1 MSRETFRIFHTLVLL
16 VLVSIAAPGARAASL
31 YDTKCG
37 SLSGTTVTDTATT
50 VLNVAVDRRTA
61 TPPTDDIRR
70 REQVRI
76 SSGLATALGLG
87 ATDAATTGEAAQVR
101 VELETTDPNT
111 GLIHTAS
118 FSIAEIDALDTGRRL
133 SVWLPDDLD
142 GSGNFGDHDNGFF
155 KLFGIQQPNT
165 VFSGSPEAT
174 VYRMAPGTTTV
185 VTNGSVTEYVHFD
198 EPNTGSKY
206 FRECVELRGDDSLAV
221 LSPHG
226 GGIETKISGELDT
239 FLSELESF
247 GREPS
252 VWEGYGQWG
261 SGETFDRWHI
271 TSTQLSEGSFPGLE
285 DLVSGGTYQYVL
297 SLHGYSDNE
306 VGVVLGG
313 QASRQAKCYLVDT
326 LEQVLDSRGTLD
338 GEITYRIFGP
348 DGDPV
353 DVVRDSDGPG
363 DNPQPLNDVDDLDG
377 DSDHNIVNRMAPN
390 PLGIRGFGGIQLE
403 LSDDLRKD
411 TTLFH
416 EFIRALASAVDSL
429 ITQNPQSDTCN
440 QYEPTELSFQNPSLI
455 VDGSPRSVSVSAR
468 NLSIQCSNG
477 SHNQSTAI
485 GCWN

>member
-1 MSRETFRIFHTLVLL
+1 MSRHLISRILQSSLRSLL
-16 VLVSIAAPGARAASL
+16 VLALVLVATSGLQAASL
-31 YDTKCG
+31 YDTKCS
-37 SLSGTTVTDTATT
+37 SLSGTEVTDTPTT
-50 VLNVAVDRRTA
+50 VLDVAIDRRTA
-61 TPPTDDIRR
+61 TPPANDTRR

-76 SSGLATALGLG
+76 SAGLATALGLG
-87 ATDAATTGEAAQVR
+87 SADAATTGEAAQVR
-101 VELETTDPNT
+101 VVLETADPNT
-111 GLIHTAS
+111 SLTHTAN
-118 FSIAEIDALDTGRRL
+118 FSVGEIDTLDTGRTL

-142 GSGNFGDHDNGFF
+142 ASGNFDDHDNGFF
-155 KLFGIQQPNT
+155 KLFGLQNPDT
-165 VFSGSPEAT
+165 VFSGSSSGSPEAT
-174 VYRMAPGTTTV
+174 VYRVAPSKTTV
-185 VTNGSVTEYVHFD
+185 VNGGSVTEYEHFD
-198 EPNTGSKY
+198 EANSGSKY
-206 FRECVELRGDDSLAV
+206 FLECVEVRNDDSLAV

-285 DLVSGGTYQYVL
+285 ELVTSDTYQYVL

-326 LEQVLDSRGTLD
+326 LEFILDLRGTLD

-353 DVVRDSDGPG
+353 DVVRESDGPG

-377 DSDHNIVNRMAPN
+377 DSDDNIVNRMAPN
-390 PLGIRGFGGIQLE
+390 PLGVRGFGGIQVE
-403 LSDDLRKD
+403 LSDDLRKNA
-411 TTLFH
+411 TLFH
-416 EFIRALASAVDSL
+416 EFVRALAFAVDGL
-429 ITQNPQSDTCN
+429 ITQNPQSDYCA
-440 QYEPTELSFQNPSLI
+440 QYE
-455 VDGSPRSVSVSAR
+455 
-468 NLSIQCSNG
+468 
-477 SHNQSTAI
+477 
-485 GCWN
+485 